1 MQRLEFS
8 CAVRHIY
15 IYIIRRQR
23 VKMVYINIMLENSNN
38 NSLFFFK
45 QLKTVYVYVAFKYLC
60 TNSCSSLIQIG
71 SRPFVVRVVVDD
83 VTQVSHFVIMH
94 EVTNMKAS
102 WIRIDPRNIE
112 VYISSTLEKHGSK
125 VLSFL
130 HSLWY
135 VRNMYVV
142 LSLLRKSL

>member
-1 MQRLEFS
+1 M
-8 CAVRHIY
+8 
-15 IYIIRRQR
+15 
-23 VKMVYINIMLENSNN
+23 
-38 NSLFFFK
+38 
-45 QLKTVYVYVAFKYLC
+45 YVYVAFKYLC

-71 SRPFVVRVVVDD
+71 SRPFVVRVVGDD

-112 VYISSTLEKHGSK
+112 VYISSTLEKHGSE

-135 VRNMYVV
+135 VRNVYVV